1 MLRVTQLV
9 RGRAGVFPLP
19 EHMHTEQRGSVPTPR
34 LPWLGTSCDGIYPVD
49 TERKIRV
56 KLWQPWDSAG
66 LGASRLAGQSCSV
79 YARRAWRSPEAEL
92 SQVGAG

>member
-1 MLRVTQLV
+1 MV

-19 EHMHTEQRGSVPTPR
+19 EHMHTEQRGSVPTPG
-34 LPWLGTSCDGIYPVD
+34 LPWLGTSCDGIYLVD

-66 LGASRLAGQSCSV
+66 LGASRLAGRSCSV